1 MNGRERRLDPIV
13 VFESRRA
20 LLGSPVGRFAMK
32 AAEESGIS
40 LSPRLENSS
49 LLALAALNLALS
61 AISRNRHVKRPA
73 TLGATLCAVLFAARG
88 TTSGFATTK
97 RAVGRRGEKRRGE
110 ERKETERRR
119 GKERER
125 KRERERE
132 GSRKDG
138 EKTKVRE
145 NENGR
150 REPSFEKSLMESLIL
165 WRGGARAGAR
175 EKRMHGDK

>member
-1 MNGRERRLDPIV
+1 MNRRERRLDPII
-13 VFESRRA
+13 VFGESGV
-20 LLGSPVGRFAMK
+20 LFVTLGSPVGRFAMK
-32 AAEESGIS
+32 AAEETGIS

-97 RAVGRRGEKRRGE
+97 RAVGRRGEEKRSEGSKEGE
-110 ERKETERRR
+110 
-119 GKERER
+119 GERER
-125 KRERERE
+125 G
-132 GSRKDG
+132 GSRKD
-138 EKTKVRE
+138 EDKTKVRE
-145 NENGR
+145 NEDGR

-165 WRGGARAGAR
+165 CARAHAR
-175 EKRMHGDK
+175 SECTVINDRSDGVRP